1 MGSSRRQQEDGTD
14 PVDGRISLAKMRE
27 LLPANET
34 YTDEYLIEVR
44 QQLYDLAEFALGA
57 YFENRKSGTALATRM
72 VEGASVRTEGT
83 QRNVS
88 DQKDDRT

>member
-1 MGSSRRQQEDGTD
+1 
-14 PVDGRISLAKMRE
+14 MRE

-44 QQLYDLAEFALGA
+44 EQLYNLAEFALEA
-57 YFENRKSGTALATRM
+57 YFENRKSGTALATRTAG
-72 VEGASVRTEGT
+72 GASVRTENTGH
-83 QRNVS
+83 NVS